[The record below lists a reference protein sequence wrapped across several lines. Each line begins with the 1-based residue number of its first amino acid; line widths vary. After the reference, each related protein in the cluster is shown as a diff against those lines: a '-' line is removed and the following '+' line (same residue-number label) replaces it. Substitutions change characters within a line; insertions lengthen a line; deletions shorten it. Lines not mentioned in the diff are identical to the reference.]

1 MVKSKD
7 KAYRVPK
14 KAFKVNNQSQA
25 LPKGYLLVSPI
36 LGVKK
41 IRKGK
46 NGRPKN
52 RTSRKNL

>member
-36 LGVKK
+36 LGVKRF
-41 IRKGK
+41 RKEEWK
-46 NGRPKN
+46 TKKQNK
-52 RTSRKNL
+52 